1 MALSP
6 VLKFLAGY
14 LEIGSPMLVRRHIT
28 SFLCCVHPRTQSL
41 WSLLNAIKLPDST
54 SSISSALFMAVQ
66 PEIDVEK
73 GAFEL

>member
-14 LEIGSPMLVRRHIT
+14 LETGFPMLVRRHIT
-28 SFLCCVHPRTQSL
+28 SFLCCAHPRTQSL

-54 SSISSALFMAVQ
+54 PSISSALFMAVQ

-73 GAFEL
+73 GAFDL